1 MAPLGDGGGS
11 QDNSIDRPAS
21 AQDAVDMPFVR
32 SPRYRMSA
40 DLAALGADFLVLN
53 DAGEHVFRISG
64 ESMSRDDTIRIEEIQ
79 GRVLYSAPVHAARK
93 KARIGI
99 FDAGGNEIAAVVR
112 KPVSP
117 LRDRFCIEMRDGFVL
132 SIDGNVPRHE
142 FVINDPTV
150 RVAEVSRKWFRA
162 RGSYGVEIEPG
173 NEDALLLAAVLVLD
187 QMIHD
192 GFA

>member
-21 AQDAVDMPFVR
+21 ARDAVDTPLVR
-32 SPRYRMSA
+32 SSRYRMSA
-40 DLAALGADFLVLN
+40 DLAALGTDFLVLN

-64 ESMSRDDTIRIEEIQ
+64 ESISRDDTIRIEEIQ
-79 GRVLYSAPVHAARK
+79 GRVLFSSPVHSARK

-99 FDAGGNEIAAVVR
+99 FDAGGSEIAAVVR
-112 KPVSP
+112 QPVSP
-117 LRDRFCIEMRDGFVL
+117 LRDRFCIEMWDGFLL

-142 FVINDPTV
+142 FVINDPRE

-173 NEDALLLAAVLVLD
+173 NEDALLLTAVVVLD
-187 QMIHD
+187 QMIH
-192 GFA
+192 GGIA